1 MKSLIKQANE
11 DSFEMAWSIKD
22 SLGENFSTKQPW
34 IIEEN

>member
-1 MKSLIKQANE
+1 LE

-22 SLGENFSTKQPW
+22 SLRVKIEELRENFSTKQPW